1 MILQALTDYYHVLE
15 REGKI
20 AAPGWSPV
28 KVSFALC
35 LGDDGTLEQVI
46 SIQTEQQK
54 GKKTVIAPQIIS
66 LPAPVKRTVGVAANF
81 LCDNS
86 GYMLGID
93 AKGKP
98 QRTRECFDACR
109 TLHEQILNGVDT
121 PAARAV
127 LAFFRAWD
135 PARAREHPALTE
147 QLDDILAGGNLVF
160 RTAEGYVH
168 NDPAVRQ
175 AWEAHYNA
183 AGDGPQGICL
193 VTGEYGPVE
202 AVHPAIKNV
211 AGAQSSG
218 AALVSFNAPAF

>member
-86 GYMLGID
+86 G
-93 AKGKP
+93 
-98 QRTRECFDACR
+98 
-109 TLHEQILNGVDT
+109 
-121 PAARAV
+121 
-127 LAFFRAWD
+127 
-135 PARAREHPALTE
+135 
-147 QLDDILAGGNLVF
+147 
-160 RTAEGYVH
+160 
-168 NDPAVRQ
+168 
-175 AWEAHYNA
+175 
-183 AGDGPQGICL
+183 
-193 VTGEYGPVE
+193 
-202 AVHPAIKNV
+202 
-211 AGAQSSG
+211 
-218 AALVSFNAPAF
+218 